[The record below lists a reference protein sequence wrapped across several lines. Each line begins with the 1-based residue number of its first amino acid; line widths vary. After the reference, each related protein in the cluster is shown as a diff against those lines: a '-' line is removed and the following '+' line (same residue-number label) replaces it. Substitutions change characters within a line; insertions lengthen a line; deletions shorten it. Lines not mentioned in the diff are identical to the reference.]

1 MPCLFVHSFHSD
13 SYFFFLMI
21 RRPPRST
28 LFPYTTLFRSSLIA
42 KQPARYGFEV
52 EPQSPLVFDEV
63 TVPDATGL
71 DVVARLAD
79 TAVGG
84 LPELNP
90 QNVRGV
96 TPPGPSVGVRVP
108 RRRRTLLAGRHPRPP
123 LNQPIP

>member
-1 MPCLFVHSFHSD
+1 MQVRVADHV
-13 SYFFFLMI
+13 FFLLPD
-21 RRPPRST
+21 RRYLRRETRDYVPK
-28 LFPYTTLFRSSLIA
+28 LIAASLIA

-84 LPELNP
+84 VLELHP
-90 QNVRGV
+90 QDVPGGP
-96 TPPGPSVGVRVP
+96 PPGRRMVVGGP
-108 RRRRTLLAGRHPRPP
+108 RRRGAPVGVGGCTPP
-123 LNQPIP
+123 